1 LIAGRRGA
9 EIAEYPADALRVR
22 GGPEGAPMLVSNFYV
37 GYNQTSWPGG
47 QRTAAGYALQI
58 TNLESRPIEFD
69 IECRVTRLFGQ
80 TAGQSDKAFL
90 TSLFGGRVWR
100 KDALGHYASDR
111 WEIDANGVG
120 EWRLAMSG
128 GRVTW
133 PWGGA
138 WDERRIF
145 DVLGYVSLRV
155 PVRRADVYPYGLVPQ
170 SGAPVRV
177 LLSAWRE
184 DQWLVAGQSEQV
196 QSSSVSAIPLATGK
210 ALNEISPDLSIY
222 FRDVSVTDFITGM
235 TTRKAMT
242 DLPRGATDLA
252 EDDRVPALVDLLGA
266 LSRDER
272 EIQALNQLLQDS
284 GVPLSVRETYRV

>member
-1 LIAGRRGA
+1 
-9 EIAEYPADALRVR
+9 
-22 GGPEGAPMLVSNFYV
+22 MLVSNFYV
-37 GYNQTSWPGG
+37 GYNETSWPGG

-58 TNLESRPIEFD
+58 TNLESRPIEFE
-69 IECRVTRLFGQ
+69 IECRITRLFGHGP
-80 TAGQSDKAFL
+80 GQSDKSFL

-100 KDALGHYASDR
+100 KDALGRYATDR

-133 PWGGA
+133 PWGWA

-145 DVLGYVSLRV
+145 DVLGYISLRV
-155 PVRRADVYPYGLVPQ
+155 PVRRADAYPYGLVPQ
-170 SGAPVRV
+170 SGDPVRV

-184 DQWLVAGQSEQV
+184 DQWLVPEPSDQV

-210 ALNEISPDLSIY
+210 AFNEISPDLSIY
-222 FRDVSVTDFITGM
+222 FRDVSVTGFLDTM

-242 DLPRGATDLA
+242 DVPRGAMDLA
-252 EDDRVPALVDLLGA
+252 EEDRVPALVDLLGA
-266 LSRDER
+266 LARDDR
-272 EIQALNQLLQDS
+272 EIQALNQLLQDLA
-284 GVPLSVRETYRV
+284 VPLSVRETYRT